1 MIMRTKNR
9 WKQPNTNPT
18 QKMQSQCAFGR
29 DGFLRADVLSPT
41 AEIFIPVVQG
51 FFFLPAAPSYCGLL
65 ACFAWSLC

>member
-1 MIMRTKNR
+1 
-9 WKQPNTNPT
+9 
-18 QKMQSQCAFGR
+18 MQSQCAFGR

-41 AEIFIPVVQG
+41 AEIFIPVEQG